1 MRLSV
6 FSPSIAIAILSVF
19 GVGTATVAQ
28 SISPTEQR
36 AEPIPEQ
43 TVPAMSVNSAL
54 SDVSWSDPSSTP
66 LKAGDRLQVTV
77 VGFPELSG
85 EQLVTSNGGIQLPM
99 AGLIQVS
106 GLTPPQAVAKI
117 TDALLPY
124 VRYPQVGLS
133 VVAFSPIRVSI
144 TGEVRHPGPR
154 VMSAATASTQATSP
168 IPTSSAMTLSEALT
182 LAGGITP
189 NADVQNILIRRTVH
203 HHDDSGS
210 SNPPAVARTEI
221 PVDLW
226 QAIQT
231 GDLSADPRL
240 QDGDEIIVPTIQV
253 AHSYQRQLLA
263 STIAPAQ
270 ITVQV
275 AGEVLNPGQIQV
287 DPRSGVSEAVA
298 AAGGPTDDANTR
310 SIELLRMVDG
320 RLERQTYDFGDASSP
335 LLDGDVIVVSKSNSS
350 SLLDSLGRIIPLL
363 NPFLFLF

>member
-1 MRLSV
+1 
-6 FSPSIAIAILSVF
+6 
-19 GVGTATVAQ
+19 VAQ
-28 SISPTEQR
+28 SIAPT
-36 AEPIPEQ
+36 AEPISEPSNSVAPS
-43 TVPAMSVNSAL
+43 VPAEAQPQP
-54 SDVSWSDPSSTP
+54 DQSSTP
-66 LKAGDRLQVTV
+66 LKSGDRLQVTV

-85 EQLVTSNGGIQLPM
+85 EQLVTSDGAIQLPM
-99 AGLIQVS
+99 AGLIQVA

-133 VVAFSPIRVSI
+133 VVTFSPIRVSI
-144 TGEVRHPGPR
+144 TGEVRRPGPR
-154 VMSAATASTQATSP
+154 IVTASTATNP
-168 IPTSSAMTLSEALT
+168 QTTNATAPTSGSMTLSEALT

-203 HHDDSGS
+203 NDSHNNGISDS
-210 SNPPAVARTEI
+210 SGNTSVSRTEI

-231 GDLSADPRL
+231 GDLAADPRL
-240 QDGDEIIVPTIQV
+240 QDGDEIIVPTIQ
-253 AHSYQRQLLA
+253 AGHSNQRQLLA

-275 AGEVLNPGQIQV
+275 AGEVISPGQIQV

-320 RLERQTYDFGDASSP
+320 RLERQTHDFGDASSP
-335 LLDGDVIVVSKSNSS
+335 LLDGDVIVVSKSNTSN
-350 SLLDSLGRIIPLL
+350 LLDSLGRVIPLL